1 MNLSGRIVSIIT
13 NQLGRTNPPRTS
25 ENSNP
30 ISFAEAIKLASKPQ
44 STNSPQNEF
53 SRNKNL
59 VTF

>member
-30 ISFAEAIKLASKPQ
+30 ISFAQAIAQAAKSSQASCVD
-44 STNSPQNEF
+44 EF
-53 SRNKNL
+53 VSSNVEN
-59 VTF
+59 T